1 MDFFSL
7 RLVAVRKRKKEKA
20 ITKRI
25 NPEQWFLE
33 QLEAYTQRRATDEKT
48 ADCCSESFLQ
58 SYAAK
63 PGSVSL
69 SDPRVQHVCACDYC
83 MPRLLRLRESRKAAR
98 AFHERIARV
107 AALAVACLVGG
118 FLAATYWDRA
128 HLIPSHDSGSLS
140 ARSSVNPIKRT
151 LDLTNYATT
160 RGLGD
165 EPAKPPLLL
174 PAATLDVTM
183 ILPPFS
189 EAGNYRVLIAHDR
202 EGKTAVACAN
212 GIATAEGHTAKLDV
226 SLDLRGI
233 KPGSYLLLTEL
244 QGQYDYY
251 SYPLKVE

>member
-1 MDFFSL
+1 MDFFSPG
-7 RLVAVRKRKKEKA
+7 LVAVRKRKKEKA

-33 QLEAYTQRRATDEKT
+33 QLEAYTQKRATNEKT

-58 SYAAK
+58 SYAAN

-69 SDPRVQHVCACDYC
+69 SNPRVEHVNSCNYC

-107 AALAVACLVGG
+107 TALAVACLVGG

-128 HLIPSHDSGSLS
+128 HSIPSSESGSLS
-140 ARSSVNPIKRT
+140 AHSSVNPIERT

-160 RGLGD
+160 RGVGD
-165 EPAKPPLLL
+165 EPAKPPLVL
-174 PAATLDVTM
+174 PAAMLHVHI

-189 EAGNYRVLIAHDR
+189 EGGKYRILVAHDR
-202 EGKTAVACAN
+202 EGKTALVRAN
-212 GIATAEGHTAKLDV
+212 GTAVAKGYTANLDV
-226 SLDLRGI
+226 SFDLRGV
-233 KPGSYLLLTEL
+233 KPGNYLLLTEL
-244 QGQYDYY
+244 DGQYDYY

>member
-1 MDFFSL
+1 MDFFSPDPI
-7 RLVAVRKRKKEKA
+7 AARKRKREKA
-20 ITKRI
+20 INKKI

-33 QLEAYTQRRATDEKT
+33 QLEAFTQKRATNEKT

-63 PGSVSL
+63 AGSVSL
-69 SDPRVQHVCACDYC
+69 SDPRVEHVSSCNYC

-128 HLIPSHDSGSLS
+128 HLIAPRDSGSLS
-140 ARSSVNPIKRT
+140 ARSSVNPIERT

-165 EPAKPPLLL
+165 EPAKPPLIL
-174 PAATLDVTM
+174 PAAMLHVHI

-189 EAGNYRVLIAHDR
+189 EGGNYRVLIAHDR
-202 EGKTAVACAN
+202 EGKTALVCAN
-212 GIATAEGHTAKLDV
+212 GVATTKGYTAKLDV
-226 SLDLRGI
+226 SLDLRGV
-233 KPGSYLLLTEL
+233 KPGNFLLLTEL
-244 QGQYDYY
+244 EGQYDFY
-251 SYPLKVE
+251 SYPLNVE